1 MSKPPVIKKRV
12 SSGGVIF
19 RRNTGNIEVALV
31 LVRGNRAWCLPKGL
45 IEKGEDEPAAA
56 LREVR
61 EETGLQGEVLNKLG
75 MISYWYFIEKEMVRI
90 HKTVHFFLMNYLK
103 GRTEDHDH
111 EVDEAQWISIDEAIS
126 RLSYKS
132 ERDIVLKAKKM
143 IETRRKPSS

>member
-1 MSKPPVIKKRV
+1 VSKPPVIKKRV

-90 HKTVHFFLMNYLK
+90 HKTVHFFLMNYLQ

>member
-90 HKTVHFFLMNYLK
+90 HKTVHFFLMNYLQ
-103 GRTEDHDH
+103 GRTDDHDH

-132 ERDIVLKAKKM
+132 ERDIVLKAKKL

>member
-90 HKTVHFFLMNYLK
+90 HKTVHFFLMIYLQ

>member
-1 MSKPPVIKKRV
+1 M
-12 SSGGVIF
+12 F
-19 RRNTGNIEVALV
+19 RRNIGKIEVALV

-90 HKTVHFFLMNYLK
+90 HKTVHFFLMNYLQ

>member
-90 HKTVHFFLMNYLK
+90 HKTVHFFLMNYLQ